1 MFEYINISSSM
12 QTASPKKTLKR
23 LFRLLGKC
31 LLAFL
36 TATGLY
42 VGSAW
47 LAMFV
52 PVNSNAPQQGH
63 IAIYVQSNGVH
74 TDLLLP
80 LAAEGISWQ
89 HLLDDFPQ
97 ISPSSGDYLAFGL
110 GERAFYIHTPAWED
124 LSLSVALKALFWP
137 TASAMHVT
145 YYAQAPSL
153 SAQCHRL
160 LLSKAQYKALSA
172 YIHASFGKEAILIK
186 NAGYGFR
193 DNFYEAPHAYHLFYT
208 CNDWANQGLGQA
220 GLRAALWS
228 PFDWGILY
236 QTSPLRHHSV
246 K

>member
-1 MFEYINISSSM
+1 M
-12 QTASPKKTLKR
+12 QKVSPQKPLKR

-36 TATGLY
+36 AATGLY

-52 PVNSNAPQQGH
+52 PVNSNAPQQGP

-97 ISPSSGDYLAFGL
+97 VSPSSEAYLAFGL

-124 LSLSVALKALFWP
+124 LSPSVAFKALFWP

-145 YYAQAPSL
+145 YYAQAPSPN
-153 SAQCHRL
+153 SRCHRL
-160 LLSKAQYKALSA
+160 LINQAQYKALSA
-172 YIHASFGKEAILIK
+172 YIQASFGKKAILIR
-186 NAGYGFR
+186 NAGYGSR

-208 CNDWANQGLGQA
+208 CNDWTNQALRQA

-236 QTSPLRHHSV
+236 QTSPQYHPSV